1 MTALLKLRAKK
12 EASAAYFRLR
22 VRLLIEYALIATVI
36 VLAALSFSQAI
47 MIEHLSKA
55 CLQ

>member
-1 MTALLKLRAKK
+1 MTAILKLRAKK

-47 MIEHLSKA
+47 IIEHLSKS

>member
-47 MIEHLSKA
+47 IIEHLSKA